1 MTSNTITVKNLAGN
15 DVSVF
20 LFSFAL
26 RKNAISFV
34 LNEGVAEDMYPDI
47 DAQLEPLV
55 HACCETLL
63 RHKHQC
69 HGDTIMDGNLLIDG
83 HFEVMLS
90 TGLGKYFGETEKQN
104 LFNDAHEIA
113 KLLMEVMER
122 RSKELEAGTYPGPQ
136 AVTSTIG
143 HTSVVNQ
150 GLEALGKQQRRT
162 KKSTRQTLP
171 GLSPLTPNDLPDD
184 VIAKPG
190 YDHRGHC
197 ITFAHETLGE
207 LGKIVLSEVDGET
220 LMEAELS
227 KEKAEHLGKKQAV
240 MKEIIAVIEAAL
252 RNVPVR

>member
-1 MTSNTITVKNLAGN
+1 MKNLAGN
-15 DVSVF
+15 DVSIF

-26 RKNAISFV
+26 RKNGISFV

-63 RHKHQC
+63 RHKHRC
-69 HGDTIMDGNLLIDG
+69 RGDTIMDGNILIDG

-90 TGLGKYFGETEKQN
+90 TGLGKYFGEIEKHN
-104 LFNDAHEIA
+104 LFDDAHEIA
-113 KLLMEVMER
+113 KLLMDVMER

-143 HTSVVNQ
+143 HTGVVDQ

-162 KKSTRQTLP
+162 KKSISQNLP
-171 GLSPLTPNDLPDD
+171 GLSPLTPDDLPDG
-184 VIAKPG
+184 VIARPG

-197 ITFAHETLGE
+197 IAFAHETLGE
-207 LGKIVLSEVDGET
+207 LGKIVLSEVDDET
-220 LMEAELS
+220 LMEVELS
-227 KEKAEHLGKKQAV
+227 KEKAEHLGNKQQV
-240 MKEIIAVIEAAL
+240 MKEIIAVIEAAM
-252 RNVPVR
+252 RNVSAR

>member
-1 MTSNTITVKNLAGN
+1 MTMKNLAGN

-20 LFSFAL
+20 LFRFAL

-34 LNEGVAEDMYPDI
+34 LNEGVAEDLYPDI
-47 DAQLEPLV
+47 DAQLQPLV

-69 HGDTIMDGNLLIDG
+69 RGDTIMDGNILIDG

-90 TGLGKYFGETEKQN
+90 TGLGKHFVEREKQN

-122 RSKELEAGTYPGPQ
+122 RSKELETETYPGPQ
-136 AVTSTIG
+136 TVTSTIG
-143 HTSVVNQ
+143 RTGVVNQ
-150 GLEALGKQQRRT
+150 GLEALGKQQQRT
-162 KKSTRQTLP
+162 EKSTSQNLP
-171 GLSPLTPNDLPDD
+171 GLFPLTPDDLPDD
-184 VIAKPG
+184 VIAKPS

-197 ITFAHETLGE
+197 IAFAHETLGE
-207 LGKIVLSEVDGET
+207 LGKIVLSEVGVET

-227 KEKAEHLGKKQAV
+227 KEKAEHLGKKQKV
-240 MKEIIAVIEAAL
+240 MEEIIAVIEAGL
-252 RNVPVR
+252 RNIPARKKS